1 MVRLFQVVKYD
12 NFRVLRRQRIEQHG
26 GTRTTEITDRLQRP
40 GPNSLVPE
48 SILQTP
54 AYQVC
59 AFCHLHVPCEYSKVL
74 RHGTSNDLTT
84 QRERSVPM
92 MHRSSPRRLR
102 RSQRLQVSAMEP
114 TAKLKLY
121 NKKRWRNW
129 ITGGCEKGGWHRV
142 SRVKEERVREG
153 KVEYNVAW
161 TGWGGNQKDSWVSS
175 DDVTTKCIEAW
186 QKAAPRRI

>member
-1 MVRLFQVVKYD
+1 MVQNHY
-12 NFRVLRRQRIEQHG
+12 FRVLRRHRIEKRLG
-26 GTRTTEITDRLQRP
+26 GTRTTEITDRLRRP
-40 GPNSLVPE
+40 GPSSLVPE
-48 SILQTP
+48 SILQKS

-59 AFCHLHVPCEYSKVL
+59 AFCHLHVPYECGALHICTSRRVQYSKVL

-92 MHRSSPRRLR
+92 MHRSSPRKLR

-129 ITGGCEKGGWHRV
+129 ITGGCKKGGWHRV
-142 SRVKEERVREG
+142 SRIKETRVREG
-153 KVEYNVAW
+153 KVEYNVA
-161 TGWGGNQKDSWVSS
+161 
-175 DDVTTKCIEAW
+175 
-186 QKAAPRRI
+186 